1 MKRPPPGRSDGSNIK
16 AVTGAGSTAK
26 SAEITKQSKSNLALA
41 FVSLGPERRR
51 DMTTFYAFCR
61 VIDDIADS
69 EELSAEQKQID
80 LTKWRGW
87 VRTPAADEPSLAS
100 ELRGLLAKYRLP
112 PDMLDEI
119 ITGVEMDLHKS
130 TYHSFEELRTYCY
143 HVASAVGLVS
153 IEIFGYRNPRCKEY
167 AVELGL
173 ALQVTNIIRDV
184 GKDLEKDRIYLPL
197 EDMERFDYSPAELR
211 NKTYNEKF
219 VRLLQFESE
228 RAKEFFRR
236 AAAVLPRED
245 RHSMV
250 AAEIMGSVY
259 RTLLRRMEK
268 DSFRVF
274 EKHYRLNKLEKAGRV
289 IGQMW
294 KLL

>member
-1 MKRPPPGRSDGSNIK
+1 M
-16 AVTGAGSTAK
+16 TGEGGAAR
-26 SAEITKQSKSNLALA
+26 SAEITRRSKSNLALA

-69 EELSAEQKQID
+69 EVLSAAQKQGD

-87 VRTPAADEPSLAS
+87 LRTPAADEPSLAR
-100 ELRGLLAKYRLP
+100 ELRELMTKYRLRAE
-112 PDMLDEI
+112 MLDEI

-130 TYHSFEELRTYCY
+130 TYATFEELRNYCY

-167 AVELGL
+167 AVDLGL

-184 GKDLEKDRIYLPL
+184 GKDLDKNRIYLPL
-197 EDMERFDYSPAELR
+197 EDMDRFDYSTADLR

-236 AAAVLPRED
+236 AAAAVPRED

-250 AAEIMGSVY
+250 AAEIMASVY
-259 RTLLRRMEK
+259 RSLLRRMEK
-268 DSFRVF
+268 DRFRVF

>member
-1 MKRPPPGRSDGSNIK
+1 M
-16 AVTGAGSTAK
+16 TGTGDSAQ
-26 SAEITKQSKSNLALA
+26 SAEITRQSKSNLALA
-41 FVSLGPERRR
+41 FISLGPERRR

-69 EELSAEQKQID
+69 EVLSDGQKQAD
-80 LTKWRGW
+80 LTKWRSW
-87 VRTPAADEPSLAS
+87 IRTAAVDEPSLAG
-100 ELRGLLAKYRLP
+100 ELRDLMTKYGLPAE
-112 PDMLDEI
+112 MLDEI

-130 TYHSFEELRTYCY
+130 SYGTFEELRTYCY

-167 AVELGL
+167 AVDLGL

-184 GKDLEKDRIYLPL
+184 GKDLEKNRIYLPL
-197 EDMERFDYSPAELR
+197 EDMDRFDYSTAELR

>member
-1 MKRPPPGRSDGSNIK
+1 MTR
-16 AVTGAGSTAK
+16 AGDTAK
-26 SAEITKQSKSNLALA
+26 SAEITRQSKSNLALA

-69 EELSAEQKQID
+69 EVLADEQKQTD
-80 LTKWRGW
+80 LTKWRSW
-87 VRTPAADEPSLAS
+87 LRTAAADEPSLAG
-100 ELRGLLAKYRLP
+100 ELRELMTKYRLSAE
-112 PDMLDEI
+112 MLDQI

-130 TYHSFEELRTYCY
+130 SYDTFEELRTYCY

-167 AVELGL
+167 AVDLGL

-184 GKDLEKDRIYLPL
+184 GKDLDKNRIYLPM
-197 EDMERFDYSPAELR
+197 EDMERFNYSPAELR

-219 VRLLQFESE
+219 VRLVQFESE
-228 RAKEFFRR
+228 RAKEFFRG
-236 AAAVLPRED
+236 AAAALPRED

-250 AAEIMGSVY
+250 AAEIMASVY
-259 RTLLRRMEK
+259 RSLLRRMEK
-268 DSFRVF
+268 DRFRVF